1 MKPIRSLSR
10 FMNAV
15 ACGVLGLMML
25 LTVSDVLLRYFL
37 RRPILGATE
46 LTENMMACLAF
57 LSLAWCAVERSHL
70 KVDVVMIMFSSRVQ
84 ALFDSITSLLGLCLV
99 ALIAW
104 RGFVEAVA
112 VKELNIESSLL
123 GIPASPFYYV
133 MAAGF
138 AVLCLVMV
146 TQFIEDLG
154 RAVKP
159 HRLTPGAV
167 SGAQPEKAGWK

>member
-1 MKPIRSLSR
+1 
-10 FMNAV
+10 
-15 ACGVLGLMML
+15 MMM
-25 LTVSDVLLRYFL
+25 LTVSDVVLRYFL

-57 LSLAWCAVERSHL
+57 LSLAWCALERSHL
-70 KVDVVMIMFSSRVQ
+70 KVDVVMIMLSARVQ
-84 ALFDSITSLLGLCLV
+84 AAFDSITSLLGLCLV

-104 RGFVEAVA
+104 RGFVEATA

-123 GIPASPFYYV
+123 GIPAFPFYYV

-146 TQFIEDLG
+146 MQFTEAVY
-154 RAVKP
+154 RVVKP
-159 HRLTPGAV
+159 HRLNSAASSAAG
-167 SGAQPEKAGWK
+167 EKAGGK

>member
-1 MKPIRSLSR
+1 
-10 FMNAV
+10 
-15 ACGVLGLMML
+15 MML

-84 ALFDSITSLLGLCLV
+84 AAFDSITSLLGLCLV
-99 ALIAW
+99 GLIAW
-104 RGFVEAVA
+104 RGFVEATA

-138 AVLCLVMV
+138 TVLWLVMV
-146 TQFIEDLG
+146 VQFIEDLG

-159 HRLTPGAV
+159 HRLPPGEV
-167 SGAQPEKAGWK
+167 SGVNRRKRVGNES